1 MCTFV
6 AEFSTNQIKT
16 NKMKRHLLVMAGLLI
31 SLVALADGGDQT
43 VKVNGATV
51 DKTVTQITF
60 NGDDVI
66 LHYSDNS
73 TETQDMATPVSIAF
87 ELAATA
93 IDKLEVNAPHS
104 DKVFNLRGQYM
115 GNNLQAVPAGVYIV
129 NGKKVIV
136 K

>member
-16 NKMKRHLLVMAGLLI
+16 NKMKKHLLVFAALLL
-31 SLVALADGGDQT
+31 SLGVMADGGGQT

-66 LHYSDNS
+66 LHYSDNTS
-73 TETQDMATPVSIAF
+73 ETQDMATPVSIAF
-87 ELAATA
+87 ELSATA

>member
-16 NKMKRHLLVMAGLLI
+16 NKMKRHLLVFAALLL
-31 SLVALADGGDQT
+31 SLGVMADGGDQT

-87 ELAATA
+87 ELSATA
-93 IDKLEVNAPHS
+93 IDKLEVNAPRS
-104 DKVFNLRGQYM
+104 NKVFNLRGQYM
-115 GNNLQAVPAGVYIV
+115 GDNLQVLPAGVYIV

>member
-1 MCTFV
+1 
-6 AEFSTNQIKT
+6 
-16 NKMKRHLLVMAGLLI
+16 MKKHLLVFAALLL
-31 SLVALADGGDQT
+31 SLGVMADGGDQT

-60 NGDDVI
+60 SGDDVI

-73 TETQDMATPVSIAF
+73 SETQDMATPVSIAF

-115 GNNLQAVPAGVYIV
+115 GDNLQTLPAGVYIV
-129 NGKKVIV
+129 NGKKVIA

>member
-1 MCTFV
+1 MQQNKV
-6 AEFSTNQIKT
+6 LIQIKT
-16 NKMKRHLLVMAGLLI
+16 NKMKKHLLVFAALLL
-31 SLVALADGGDQT
+31 SLGVMADGGDQT

-60 NGDDVI
+60 SGDDVI

-73 TETQDMATPVSIAF
+73 SETQDMATPVSIAF

-115 GNNLQAVPAGVYIV
+115 GDNLQTLPAGVYIV
-129 NGKKVIV
+129 NGKKVIA

>member
-1 MCTFV
+1 
-6 AEFSTNQIKT
+6 
-16 NKMKRHLLVMAGLLI
+16 MKRHLLVFAALLL
-31 SLVALADGGDQT
+31 SLGVMADGGDQT

-60 NGDDVI
+60 SGDDVI

-73 TETQDMATPVSIAF
+73 SETQDMATPVSIAF

-93 IDKLEVNAPHS
+93 IDKLEVNAPRS
-104 DKVFNLRGQYM
+104 NKVFNLRGQYM